1 MVKLGP
7 NRASPNV
14 NVTLGQIPEA
24 LKALQGKELPCILCG
39 EGLPILFTKRNK
51 PYCVCNNCGIQVF
64 FRGKPG
70 IVRLRNMA
78 IDGILVSVR
87 EQSAAYAILLL
98 NRLERLRLQRKE
110 LVQKQGFII
119 QNPDVEITIRTVD
132 AEIERVQGEL
142 DKCAPQS
149 AHNND
154 TKK

>member
-7 NRASPNV
+7 NGASPNV

-51 PYCVCNNCGIQVF
+51 PYCVCNKCGIQLF

-70 IVRLRNMA
+70 IVRLRSMA
-78 IDGILVSVR
+78 MDGILVSVR

-98 NRLERLRLQRKE
+98 NRLERLKLQRNE

-119 QNPDVEITIRTVD
+119 QNPDVENTIRTVD

-142 DKCAPQS
+142 VKCAAQS
-149 AHNND
+149 NNKD
-154 TKK
+154 

>member
-1 MVKLGP
+1 MVQTTGKQRSG
-7 NRASPNV
+7 NV
-14 NVTLGQIPEA
+14 NVTLGQIPES
-24 LKALQGKELPCILCG
+24 LKVLQDKELPCILCG

-98 NRLERLRLQRKE
+98 NRLERLKLQRKE
-110 LVQKQGFII
+110 LVQKHGFII
-119 QNPDVEITIRTVD
+119 RNPDVENTIRTVD

-142 DKCAPQS
+142 AKCAPQS
-149 AHNND
+149 AHNKGKN
-154 TKK
+154 K